1 MKSLKRNQQTF
12 YYYMYKDKIPK
23 LDDYGNKTGEYTLIY
38 HRAKECKGNIS
49 AGNGNSQ
56 VELFGNDINYNK
68 VIVIDNPNCEINEF
82 SLLCIDINP
91 QYYDVNSTPAHD
103 YIVKGIA
110 RSLNSVSIA
119 IGKVKADEIEN

>member
-38 HRAKECKGNIS
+38 HIAKECKGNIS